1 MISVIKVFNTLRDL
15 CNEDQRGFITP
26 EVFNSF
32 AQLVQENVYEKMKSD
47 LLNTVRLRKSNM
59 DLGGIDSRHTDMKE
73 VMSDYI
79 REESL
84 DNTSSTEARFTPS
97 ENVFE
102 KPHDLDRIISIH
114 ADTDKE
120 DLRSSAESHQCD
132 IVYDLEKASML
143 MRSNLSSPTS
153 SFPLALISDKI
164 EVLPDSTSSITLM
177 YYRRPT
183 SRLGNGDLDRDNY
196 PAYVVSSFGQANGV
210 MVIDP
215 NLSRN
220 FDLPTDYQDEVI
232 LEFAEM
238 IGVRLRD
245 PMISAYATQE
255 QAQS

>member
-1 MISVIKVFNTLRDL
+1 
-15 CNEDQRGFITP
+15 
-26 EVFNSF
+26 
-32 AQLVQENVYEKMKSD
+32 MKSD

-183 SRLGNGDLDRDNY
+183 SIKGSNELDRNSFPNY
-196 PAYVVSSFGQANGV
+196 TVNSSGV
-210 MVIDP
+210 GVDIAI
-215 NLSRN
+215 SRN
-220 FDLPTDYQDEVI
+220 FDLPSEYYDDVI

-238 IGVRLRD
+238 MGVRLRD
-245 PMISAYATQE
+245 PMISAYSTQE
-255 QAQS
+255 QAQP

>member
-1 MISVIKVFNTLRDL
+1 MISVVKVFNTLRDL

-59 DLGGIDSRHTDMKE
+59 DLGGIDSRHRELKE

-79 REESL
+79 REEVI
-84 DNTSSTEARFTPS
+84 DNSSSSGARFDSS
-97 ENVFE
+97 ENVYS
-102 KPHDLDRIISIH
+102 KPHDLDRIVSIH

-120 DLRSSAESHQCD
+120 DLRSSAGSHQCD

-143 MRSNLSSPTS
+143 MRSNLSSPTQA
-153 SFPLALISDKI
+153 FPLALVSDKI

-183 SRLGNGDLDRDNY
+183 SRLGNGELDRSNT
-196 PAYVVSSFGQANGV
+196 PAYVASSFGQANGV

-220 FDLPTDYQDEVI
+220 FDLPRDYQDDVI

-245 PMISAYATQE
+245 QMISAYSTTE
-255 QAQS
+255 QAQP

>member
-59 DLGGIDSRHTDMKE
+59 DLGGIDSRYTDMKE

-79 REESL
+79 REESI
-84 DNTSSTEARFTPS
+84 EPS
-97 ENVFE
+97 GASRKSDNVFN
-102 KPHDLDRIISIH
+102 KPHDLDKIISIH
-114 ADTDKE
+114 ADTSRE
-120 DLRSSAESHQCD
+120 DVRSSDNSFQCD

-143 MRSNLSSPTS
+143 MRSNLSSPTQA
-153 SFPLALISDKI
+153 FPLALVQDDI
-164 EVLPDSTSSITLM
+164 EILPDTVSSVSIL

-183 SRLGNGDLDRDNY
+183 SIKGAKELDRNSFPNYTVAGNG
-196 PAYVVSSFGQANGV
+196 GGV
-210 MVIDP
+210 DI
-215 NLSRN
+215 NATRN
-220 FDLPTDYQDEVI
+220 FDLPPEYYDDVI

-238 IGVRLRD
+238 MGVRLRD
-245 PMISAYATQE
+245 PMISAYSTTE
-255 QAQS
+255 QAQP

>member
-59 DLGGIDSRHTDMKE
+59 DLGGVDSRHRELKE

-79 REESL
+79 REETMDTPASG
-84 DNTSSTEARFTPS
+84 STF
-97 ENVFE
+97 N
-102 KPHDLDRIISIH
+102 KPHDLDKIISIH
-114 ADTDKE
+114 ADTDKSE
-120 DLRSSAESHQCD
+120 VRSSDSSFQCD
-132 IVYDLEKASML
+132 IVHDLEKASML
-143 MRSNLSSPTS
+143 MRSNLSSPTEA
-153 SFPLALISDKI
+153 FPMALVHDKI
-164 EVLPDSTSSITLM
+164 EILPDTVSSIHLM

-183 SRLGNGDLDRDNY
+183 SRLGNGDLDRDNV

-220 FDLPTDYQDEVI
+220 FDLPRDYQDDVI

-245 PMISAYATQE
+245 PMISAYSTQE

>member
-1 MISVIKVFNTLRDL
+1 MISVVKVFNTLRDL

-32 AQLVQENVYEKMKSD
+32 ASLVQENVYEKMKED

-59 DLGGIDSRHTDMKE
+59 DLGGIDSRHRELKE

-79 REESL
+79 REEVMEI
-84 DNTSSTEARFTPS
+84 SSDARTD

-114 ADTDKE
+114 TDASKS
-120 DLRSSAESHQCD
+120 DVRSSDSSYQCD

-143 MRSNLSSPTS
+143 MRSNLSSPTEA
-153 SFPLALISDKI
+153 FPLALIHDKI
-164 EVLPDSTSSITLM
+164 EILPDTISSISLM

-183 SRLGNGDLDRDNY
+183 SIKGANELDRN
-196 PAYVVSSFGQANGV
+196 SSPRYAPSGLNDAGLITG
-210 MVIDP
+210 IDTG
-215 NLSRN
+215 LTRN
-220 FDLPTDYQDEVI
+220 FDLPAEYYDEVI

-238 IGVRLRD
+238 MGVRLRD
-245 PMISAYATQE
+245 PMIAGYSTQE
-255 QAQS
+255 QLQS